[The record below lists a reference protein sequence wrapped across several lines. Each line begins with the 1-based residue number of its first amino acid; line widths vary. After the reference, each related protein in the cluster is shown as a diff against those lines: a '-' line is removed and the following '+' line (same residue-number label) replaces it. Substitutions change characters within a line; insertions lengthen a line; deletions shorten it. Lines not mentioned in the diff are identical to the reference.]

1 MRIQIK
7 LSEKAYIKDPDSTE
21 LGRKIITNS
30 IILIDQ
36 IGFEAFTFK
45 KLSTKIN
52 STEASI
58 YRYFENKHKLLI
70 YLISW
75 YWNWLQ
81 YTIDYNLN
89 NIKSP
94 QQRLKIAIDTFAKP
108 IKEDP
113 TFLHVD
119 EEALYRIVVSE
130 SSKAYLTKEVDID
143 NKEGYF
149 RAYKAMCDKLA
160 AIIQEINPNY
170 KYPHSLISTAIE
182 SAHNQKFFAHHLP
195 SLTDITKQ
203 NEDEVSDFI
212 FELVTKSIQST

>member
-30 IILIDQ
+30 IVLIDQ

-45 KLSTKIN
+45 KLSIKIK

-81 YTIDYNLN
+81 YTIDYNIN

-94 QQRLKIAIDTFAKP
+94 QERLKIAVETFAKP
-108 IKEDP
+108 IKADP
-113 TFLHVD
+113 TFMHVN
-119 EEALYRIVVSE
+119 EEALFRIVVSE
-130 SSKAYLTKEVDID
+130 SSKAYLTKEVDLD
-143 NKEGYF
+143 NREGYF
-149 RAYKAMCDKLA
+149 RAYKVMCDKIV
-160 AIIQEINPNY
+160 AIVHEINPKY
-170 KYPHSLISTAIE
+170 AYPHSLISTAVE
-182 SAHNQKFFAHHLP
+182 SAHNQKFFSKHLP
-195 SLTDITKQ
+195 SLTDVTKQ
-203 NEDEVSDFI
+203 NEDDVAEFIYDFI
-212 FELVTKSIQST
+212 TKSIRSD